1 MNFLK
6 LFFVDKTFTKLEKIY
21 FKLILKNSNKK
32 FLKFFSPKYQPISPE
47 EFVPTDTSPSDIWY
61 LKSSEKLKIPCHKY
75 LLLLHSRQI
84 GAMQR
89 FHSNYGNFG
98 DFKDGKSENEVE
110 IEANASVETV
120 KNALRGMINIR
131 TLFKIKTIEVI
142 GFLVKFEMKKY
153 L

>member
-1 MNFLK
+1 
-6 LFFVDKTFTKLEKIY
+6 
-21 FKLILKNSNKK
+21 
-32 FLKFFSPKYQPISPE
+32 
-47 EFVPTDTSPSDIWY
+47 
-61 LKSSEKLKIPCHKY
+61 
-75 LLLLHSRQI
+75 
-84 GAMQR
+84 MQR